1 MRPSFHPSAQRSM
14 GRRWCGR
21 GADRFRD
28 HVHPRSGRLSLPRCR
43 SHHDLHSSSSMDM
56 ERPGPRR
63 PRRIRN
69 GYGTSRGSGQCSR
82 TSPSLAPQH
91 ARGAIDQDRRLHA
104 VRLPRSSHRS
114 METALVPMPGSD
126 GTIRTASDGR
136 LVQRGTIPMTP
147 LTGAGD
153 GTRTVDASP
162 DASRPHRPT
171 QRTGTP
177 FGASTPRP
185 PIRGDRIRQRASDPD
200 LLGDHE

>member
-43 SHHDLHSSSSMDM
+43 SHHDLHPSSRMDM
-56 ERPGPRR
+56 ERPDQRR

-69 GYGTSRGSGQCSR
+69 GYGTSRGSGQHSR
-82 TSPSLAPQH
+82 TTPSLAPQH
-91 ARGAIDQDRRLHA
+91 ARRAIDQDRRLHA
-104 VRLPRSSHRS
+104 LRVSSTAHRS
-114 METALVPMPGSD
+114 MEAALVPMPGSD
-126 GTIRTASDGR
+126 GTIRTTSDGG

-147 LTGAGD
+147 LTRSAD
-153 GTRTVDASP
+153 GTRTFHASP

-177 FGASTPRP
+177 LGASTQRP

-200 LLGDHE
+200 LLGDRE